1 MRLLVGLGFELGDS
15 VEEVGRVLAAIL
27 LTLLFLELGVDGQ
40 DVVEAMDGV
49 VLQSLLSGSLLI
61 FDQLLF
67 QYGET
72 YGSHFTEF
80 G

>member
-1 MRLLVGLGFELGDS
+1 MRLLVGLSFELGDS

-61 FDQLLF
+61 LDQLLF